1 MTAQLSRIVY
11 RIGSPENDQYHF
23 TDQKDH
29 ADIAKNNGYEVDEYV
44 LAGMN
49 SEPVA
54 WVARDDLTDKAII
67 STPAYRSLEDAE
79 ERTVFDLAPLY
90 AAPPAPVTVPD
101 VLEQLRS
108 IVADHRAL
116 PRRKELISGQR
127 YSYVLLEEVEAI
139 VDNDCRAAMLKAGP
153 VTAATVPAGWKLVP
167 VEPTAEMISSGIT
180 AHYERSQI
188 QIHDR
193 PAPGP
198 MECGYLAMLAASPAA
213 PEQE

>member
-11 RIGSPENDQYHF
+11 RIGNPENDQHHF

-29 ADIAKNNGYEVDEYV
+29 ADIAKKNGYEVAEYA

-49 SEPVA
+49 SDPVA
-54 WVARDDLTDKAII
+54 YIFKHPSGKLFWALTDESNKGRKDVM
-67 STPAYRSLEDAE
+67 P
-79 ERTVFDLAPLY
+79 VY
-90 AAPPAPVTVPD
+90 AAPPAPVAVPD
-101 VLEQLRS
+101 ERKAFEEFMEKRFKDS
-108 IVADHRAL
+108 IDRRQVKNGDGEYMAWDMQVAWIAWQ
-116 PRRKELISGQR
+116 K
-127 YSYVLLEEVEAI
+127 
-139 VDNDCRAAMLKAGP
+139 RAAMLKSGH
-153 VTAATVPAGWKLVP
+153 VTAATVPDGWKLVP

-198 MECGYLAMLAASPAA
+198 MECGYVAMLAASPSA
-213 PEQE
+213 PDQEV